1 VEDPYETP
9 AAADPANGSPPR
21 PDRSKKTLWASLLG
35 PAAVVVLSNL
45 ILARGIGGGEYGA
58 NYLYT
63 LPSAGIAIL
72 AGLIAF
78 SRATIFLPRGRF
90 WVLQFAYLPGQIV
103 LCLIIWAGS
112 CSALT
117 SLGLDKGH

>member
-1 VEDPYETP
+1 VEDPYKTP
-9 AAADPANGSPPR
+9 ASVDPANGSPLR
-21 PDRSKKTLWASLLG
+21 DRGKKVLWASLFG
-35 PAAVVVLSNL
+35 PPAVVVLSNL
-45 ILARGIGGGEYGA
+45 ILARGIGGGEYSA

-63 LPSAGIAIL
+63 LPSGGIAIL
-72 AGLIAF
+72 VGLIAF
-78 SRATIFLPRGRF
+78 SRATTFLPRGRF
-90 WVLQFAYLPGQIV
+90 WALQFAYLPGQIV